1 MGFFCYIAKN
11 RRMMSNTIAARLA
24 CCVMMALSAL
34 VARSQTKL
42 FTTYGEIS
50 CSFINQIMQDSRG
63 MIWISTED
71 GLNRYDG
78 VKFITYR
85 HSAGDSNSLCHSYVK
100 MVTEDSSGRLIIGTH
115 DGVQVYD
122 RGRDCFYR
130 QAVHL
135 DGSVYHSNVNCIL
148 ERRDGEILVSGN
160 TLVSLHET
168 GGILTVEPV
177 ELPVPTNRLSYIAED
192 HDGNLWLVRNGK
204 WLHRVTPSGETGTYS
219 FIGNEGSISCLCVD
233 TYGNVIVG
241 TGGNGLFVYRRQSDD
256 FAHVEPE
263 GITGLRVKS
272 ILSDSRTGTLIG
284 SDGNGIFSF
293 NSKDLTLKRYPFG
306 NSQFNTLDSKIHS
319 ILCDNSGNLWVA
331 VYQKGVMMIPGQV
344 NNFHY
349 IGAGSVDA
357 DMIGDAC
364 VNAIRKDGSG
374 ILWVGTDNDGLYR
387 IDPSGRI
394 RHYAAGKEAPATV
407 MSIFEDS
414 RGTIWI
420 GSYLKG
426 LHRLDRRTDRIEH
439 IWGLIDQDGKE
450 AENIYSFAE
459 DGDGRIWVASMG
471 NGLFCLDPVSGKVFG
486 VPAEKIQN
494 NWITSLHYSPS
505 GRLYIG
511 TYDGAGYLELSGDGM
526 TGKWLS
532 SREIVYSIHED
543 GAGRLWLGTDE
554 GLHLLNPRNG
564 EGKLL
569 KTEDGLPNN
578 AVYAVCGDGAGD
590 IWTSSNSGLS
600 RYSISDGK
608 FINYYYS
615 DGLQGNEFS
624 KGASFR
630 DNDGNLW
637 FGGTNGVTWFNP
649 KEITVPPKIWTPRIT
664 GLYVGGAP
672 VRMGMKSGHR
682 DMIDSPVEDA
692 ERIELG
698 YRQNSLSVEFSTL
711 ELNSPERLQWQYR
724 LGGNWV
730 TLPHGQSTISLIDLA
745 PGRHTLSFRALDYDK
760 ASPEKTFAI
769 WIRNPWWSSWWAVLV
784 YVAFGA
790 FAVWDVRRRI
800 LSRRNLQ
807 KIETFTNLSHEI
819 RNPMSLIIS
828 PVQKLLT
835 TDRDPS
841 RQFAYRSIMQNS
853 ERIVRLMDQMMD
865 AQKIDKGQMNLHFR
879 PTDLV
884 PFVTETASIFDAQA
898 EERGIDFTFRH
909 DGIDGLVLWADRSG
923 LDKIIVNILS
933 NAFKFT
939 GDSGRISIIL
949 SEDKGMAVLRFTDSG
964 IGMSEDERKHI
975 FDRFWQAERGRDARK
990 GGAGIGMNL
999 TRSLVR
1005 LHHGSI
1011 SVEAN
1016 PDGPGTQFTVRLPE
1030 GRAHLKPEQI
1040 SLAEEPLEDKRL
1052 ADKEPEAGAARPRRT
1067 GWRRQTVMIV
1077 EDDDE
1082 IRNYILTELSA
1093 EYRVICCGDGQ
1104 EALEMA
1110 LKERPELIVSDVMMP
1125 GMDGFELCR
1134 RVRKNINLNS
1144 TPVILLTAKSDTSDN
1159 AQGLD
1164 SGADAYLTKPF
1175 NMEILSRTISN
1186 LLRSRARLKNV
1197 YGGSQDQEGKVEKL
1211 TLKSPN
1217 DKLMERIMRVINDNL
1232 GNPYLKVEDITREVG
1247 ISRVHLHRKLK
1258 EMTNYSTRDFIRN
1271 LRLNQAARL
1280 LRESRHSIAEV
1291 SDLTGFSNP
1300 NYFSTVFSQ
1309 TFGMSP
1315 SEYMKKGS

>member
-1 MGFFCYIAKN
+1 
-11 RRMMSNTIAARLA
+11 MSNTIAARLT
-24 CCVMMALSAL
+24 CCVMMAMAA
-34 VARSQTKL
+34 VIARSQTKL
-42 FTTYGEIS
+42 FTTAGEIS
-50 CSFINQIMQDSRG
+50 CSSINQIMQDSRG

-78 VKFITYR
+78 VKFTTYR
-85 HSAGDSNSLCHSYVK
+85 HSVDDPNSLCHSYVK
-100 MVTEDSSGRLIIGTH
+100 TVVEDSGGRLIIGTYN
-115 DGVQVYD
+115 GLQIYD

-130 QAVHL
+130 QAVHP

-148 ERRDGEILVSGN
+148 ERRSGEILVSGN
-160 TLVSLHET
+160 SLVSLHEAD
-168 GGILTVEPV
+168 GILTVEPV
-177 ELPVPTNRLSYIAED
+177 ELPVPTSMLSYIAED
-192 HDGNLWLVRNGK
+192 HEGNLWLVRNGK
-204 WLHRVTPSGETGTYS
+204 WLHRVSPSGDSSTYS

-233 TYGNVIVG
+233 TYGNVLVG
-241 TGGNGLFVYRRQSDD
+241 TGGDGLFVYRRQSDD

-263 GITGLRVKS
+263 GIAGLRVKS
-272 ILSDSRTGTLIG
+272 ILSDSRTGTLVG

-293 NSKDLTLKRYPFG
+293 NSKDLTLRQYPFG
-306 NSQFNTLDSKIHS
+306 DSHFNTVNSKIHS

-349 IGAGSVDA
+349 IGAGSVDSHL
-357 DMIGDAC
+357 IGDAC
-364 VNAIRKDGSG
+364 VNAILKDGSG
-374 ILWVGTDNDGLYR
+374 TLWIGTDNGGLYR
-387 IDPSGRI
+387 IEPSGKS

-407 MSIFEDS
+407 MSLFEDS
-414 RGTIWI
+414 GGTIWI

-439 IWGLIDQDGKE
+439 ISGLIDQDGKE

-459 DGDGRIWVASMG
+459 DSDGRIWVASMG
-471 NGLFCLDPVSGKVFG
+471 NGLFCLDPSSGKVSRIPSDK
-486 VPAEKIQN
+486 VHN
-494 NWITSLHYSPS
+494 NWITSLHHSPS
-505 GRLYIG
+505 NRLYVG
-511 TYDGAGYLELSGDGM
+511 TYDGVGYLELSGDGM
-526 TGKWLS
+526 AGKWLS

-543 GAGRLWLGTDE
+543 NAGRLWLGTDE
-554 GLHLLNPRNG
+554 GLHLLDPRSG
-564 EGKLL
+564 EGRLL
-569 KTEDGLPNN
+569 NTDDGLPNN
-578 AVYAVCGDGAGD
+578 AVYAVCGDASGD

-600 RYSISDGK
+600 RYSVTDGR
-608 FINYYYS
+608 FVNYYYS
-615 DGLQGNEFS
+615 DGLQGNEFT

-630 DNDGNLW
+630 DNEGNLW

-649 KEITVPPKIWTPRIT
+649 KEITRPHKIWTPRIT
-664 GLYVGGAP
+664 GLYVDGIP
-672 VRMGMKSGHR
+672 VRMGMKSGR
-682 DMIDSPVEDA
+682 RYMIDSPVEDT
-692 ERIELG
+692 ERIDLG
-698 YRQNSLSVEFSTL
+698 YKQNSLSVEFSTL

-724 LGGNWV
+724 LGGNWM
-730 TLPHGQSTISLIDLA
+730 TLPHGQSTISLVDLA
-745 PGRHTLSFRALDYDK
+745 PGRHTLTFRALDYDQT
-760 ASPEKTFAI
+760 SPEKTFDI
-769 WIRNPWWSSWWAVLV
+769 WIRHPWWSSWWAVLF
-784 YVAFGA
+784 YAA
-790 FAVWDVRRRI
+790 FAVIAIWDVRRRI
-800 LSRRNLQ
+800 RNRRNLQ

-835 TDRDPS
+835 VDHDPS
-841 RQFAYRSIMQNS
+841 RQLAYRSIMKNS
-853 ERIVRLMDQMMD
+853 ERIVKLMDQMMD
-865 AQKIDKGQMNLHFR
+865 AQKIDKGQMNLHFSQ
-879 PTDLV
+879 TDLV
-884 PFVTETASIFDAQA
+884 PFVAETVSIFNAQA
-898 EERGIDFTFRH
+898 AERGIDFTFH
-909 DGIDGLVLWADRSG
+909 HEGIDSLQLWVDRSG

-939 GDSGRISIIL
+939 GDSGKISISL
-949 SEDKGMAVLRFTDSG
+949 CEEKGMAVLRFTDSG
-964 IGMSEDERKHI
+964 IGMSEDERRHI
-975 FDRFWQAERGRDARK
+975 FERFWQAERGRDARK

-1016 PDGPGTQFTVRLPE
+1016 PAGQGTQFTVRLPE
-1030 GRAHLKPEQI
+1030 GCAHLKPEQI
-1040 SLAEEPLEDKRL
+1040 SPVEEPLEEKKQTC
-1052 ADKEPEAGAARPRRT
+1052 ASPEVETKAALPRRAS
-1067 GWRRQTVMIV
+1067 GRRHVVMIV
-1077 EDDDE
+1077 DDDDE
-1082 IRNYILTELSA
+1082 IRNYLVDELSA
-1093 EYRVICCGDGQ
+1093 EYRVICCADGQ
-1104 EALEMA
+1104 EALDMA

-1134 RVRKNINLNS
+1134 QIRKNINLNS
-1144 TPVILLTAKSDTSDN
+1144 TPVVLLTAKSETSDN

-1175 NMEILSRTISN
+1175 NIEILSRTISN

-1197 YGGSQDQEGKVEKL
+1197 YGGSQNQDGKVEKL
-1211 TLKSPN
+1211 TLKSPD
-1217 DKLMERIMRVINDNL
+1217 DKLMDRIMRVINENL
-1232 GNPYLKVEDITREVG
+1232 SNPDLKVEDITKEVG

-1280 LRESRHSIAEV
+1280 LRENRHSIAEV

-1315 SEYMKKGS
+1315 SEYMKKEHPGE